1 MSVYFLL
8 LSREVSL
15 SNYFSREV
23 QGRYCFL
30 CREGTHGDLTILFCL
45 VRWTFWTTKL
55 LASNSTKRPR
65 FFSHDASHAS
75 FCTAMTQNN
84 NSQPQPSIAFLV
96 FPTMC
101 DGQRLL
107 TGQHPLACRKTSIRV
122 HTKRWCSR
130 RDCRLM
136 ECYRIVKTTQILCL
150 LGISYYLRRAKAF
163 N

>member
-23 QGRYCFL
+23 QGRYCFF

-84 NSQPQPSIAFLV
+84 NSQPQPSIAFV
-96 FPTMC
+96 APRYS
-101 DGQRLL
+101 RLRQSPHEAMMFAQGL
-107 TGQHPLACRKTSIRV
+107 SFNGMLSDCKNNANPVSPRYFVLFATGK
-122 HTKRWCSR
+122 
-130 RDCRLM
+130 
-136 ECYRIVKTTQILCL
+136 
-150 LGISYYLRRAKAF
+150 GF
-163 N
+163 